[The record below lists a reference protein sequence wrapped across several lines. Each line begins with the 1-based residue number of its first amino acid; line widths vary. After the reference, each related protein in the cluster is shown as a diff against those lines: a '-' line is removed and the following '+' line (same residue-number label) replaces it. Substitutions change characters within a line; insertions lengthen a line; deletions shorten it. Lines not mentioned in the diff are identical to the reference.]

1 MDEDETLGRLLDLRR
16 ETGLTRGEIARRMG
30 MSVGGVA
37 SVEAALRGMRH
48 APSLKALQR
57 YAEAC
62 GRRLVIRL
70 E

>member
-1 MDEDETLGRLLDLRR
+1 MDEDDTLGRLLELRR
-16 ETGLTRGEIARRMG
+16 EAGLTRGEIARRAG
-30 MSVGGVA
+30 MSVDGVA
-37 SVEAALRGMRH
+37 SVEAALRCVRH
-48 APSLKALQR
+48 APSLGALQR

>member
-1 MDEDETLGRLLDLRR
+1 MDEYETLGRLLDIRR
-16 ETGLTRGEIARRMG
+16 ETGLTRGEVARRMG
-30 MSVGGVA
+30 VSVGGVA
-37 SVEAALRGMRH
+37 SVEAALRSMRQ
-48 APSLKALQR
+48 APSLRVLQL